1 MNRKSGAVETVL
13 LILAV
18 PVVLYLG
25 TIGLMAIAMWQ
36 GQPDKAETV
45 ESTNRVTEVQNETE

>member
-36 GQPDKAETV
+36 GQPDKAET
-45 ESTNRVTEVQNETE
+45 TEVQHEAE